1 MNVLVA
7 IDDEDRS
14 KVRKVMWIADLVN
27 HQIVERKWRCWR
39 LIEVKRQEHN
49 YLRWQQRNERKWI
62 I

>member
-39 LIEVKRQEHN
+39 LIEVKWQEHN
-49 YLRWQQRNERKWI
+49 YLRW
-62 I
+62 